1 MRATPLQPP
10 RAQSARD
17 SKDADLPSASPEA
30 DRPSGQG
37 PVHVAIIM
45 DGNGRWAKARG
56 LPRTAG
62 HKRGAD
68 AVKRVVKSAGGLGIS
83 YLTLFGFSSENWQ
96 RPESEVRD
104 LLGLLRFYLEN
115 DIAELVANGIRLNII
130 GDRRRLPVDTVKLIE
145 NAEARTVANTKMV
158 LTIALSYGGRQEIVA
173 AAQALAADCAAGR
186 IKPGDITEGA
196 FAGKL
201 FTAGTPDPDLLI
213 RTSGE
218 QRISNF
224 LLWQLAYSELVFTDT
239 LWPDFGQA
247 ELEAAI
253 ATYRSRER
261 RYGAVTN

>member
-1 MRATPLQPP
+1 MRATPLQPAP
-10 RAQSARD
+10 DSARP
-17 SKDADLPSASPEA
+17 ADQPA
-30 DRPSGQG
+30 DQPGGQA

-68 AVKRVVKSAGGLGIS
+68 AVKRIVKCAGDIGIS

-130 GDRRRLPVDTVKLIE
+130 GDRRRLPGETVKLIE
-145 NAEARTVANTKMV
+145 NAEARTSANTKMV
-158 LTIALSYGGRQEIVA
+158 LTIALSYGGRQEIAA
-173 AAQALAADCAAGR
+173 AAQALAEDCVAGR
-186 IKPGDITEGA
+186 MTPADITTEV
-196 FAGKL
+196 FAQRL
-201 FTAGTPDPDLLI
+201 FTADTPDPDLLI

-224 LLWQLAYSELVFTDT
+224 LLWQLAYSELVFTET
-239 LWPDFGQA
+239 LWPDFGQK

-253 ATYRSRER
+253 ATFRSRER
-261 RYGAVTN
+261 RYGAVTS